1 MNKTLYLIFICLL
14 LCAGTRLV
22 AQTFDYNR
30 VSGHPRLLMK
40 QGEEQQIRES
50 LKDNPEMQR
59 VYKQIVGEADR
70 LLVCPTLTYKKEGRR
85 LLAVSREALKRIFD
99 LSFVY
104 RMTGEDKYRLRAEQE
119 MEFVEKNRL
128 SCLTLKDEAYPS
140 RLRECEDAPIVLFFK
155 GNTDFNRLHV
165 VDMVG
170 TRRATD
176 YGKQFCADFLRDLAV
191 LCPDVLVVSGLAYGI
206 DIHAHRAALANHLP
220 TVAVLAHG
228 LDRIYPYVHRKT
240 AIDMLA
246 QGGLLTEFLT
256 GTNPDKHN
264 FVSRNRIVAGMSDA
278 TIVVESAAKGGSLIT
293 AELAEGYHRDCFA
306 VPGRVTDESSIG
318 CNRLIRDNKAAL
330 IQSAEEFVQIM
341 GWAVAEQP
349 ARTEGIQ
356 RNLFP
361 ELTEEEELVV
371 RILMRQGDLHI
382 NAMVVE
388 ADIPVNRMSA
398 LLFELEMKGV
408 VKAMVGGVYHLLT

>member
-1 MNKTLYLIFICLL
+1 MNS
-14 LCAGTRLV
+14 
-22 AQTFDYNR
+22 DER
-30 VSGHPRLLMK
+30 VSSIALTLCPGIGHIGAKRLIDGIGSAAQVFHQRKEL
-40 QGEEQQIRES
+40 
-50 LKDNPEMQR
+50 PE
-59 VYKQIVGEADR
+59 
-70 LLVCPTLTYKKEGRR
+70 LLPGISPSVVAALDCP
-85 LLAVSREALKRIFD
+85 AAF
-99 LSFVY
+99 
-104 RMTGEDKYRLRAEQE
+104 LRAERE

-140 RLRECEDAPIVLFFK
+140 RLRECEDAPAVLFFK
-155 GNTDFNRLHV
+155 GNTDLNRLHV
-165 VDMVG
+165 IDMVG

-176 YGKQFCADFLRDLAV
+176 YGKQFCADFLHDLSA

-206 DIHAHRAALANHLP
+206 DIHAHRAALANNLS

-246 QGGLLTEFLT
+246 TGGLLTEFLT
-256 GTNPDKHN
+256 ETNPDRHN

-306 VPGRVTDESSIG
+306 VPGRVTDASSIG
-318 CNRLIRDNKAAL
+318 CNQLIRDNKAAL
-330 IQSAEEFVQIM
+330 IQNAEDFVRTM
-341 GWAVAEQP
+341 GWVEAEHP
-349 ARTEGIQ
+349 TKTEGIQ

-361 ELTEEEELVV
+361 ELTEEEELIV
-371 RILMRQGDLHI
+371 RILTQRGDLHI
-382 NAMVVE
+382 NALVVE

-408 VKAMVGGVYHLLT
+408 VRAMVGGIYHLN